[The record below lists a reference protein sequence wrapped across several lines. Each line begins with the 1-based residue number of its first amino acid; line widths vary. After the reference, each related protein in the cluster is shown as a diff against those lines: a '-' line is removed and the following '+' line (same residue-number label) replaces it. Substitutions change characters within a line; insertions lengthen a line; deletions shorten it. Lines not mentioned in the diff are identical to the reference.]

1 MSVEEIDNLKSRID
15 NLEYKDI
22 KEIKEDVNQIKID
35 QAKIGIIT
43 ENATKAIEKLNATLD
58 SSRETMIAM
67 AQSIKDSN
75 NISSELTNAVEK
87 LNTKVDNIEEKMDTN
102 FEDVYSNIRKI
113 DNKMKVDVGVIVK
126 DAVQRWGILIIIGGA
141 IVYGVVKLFV

>member
-75 NISSELTNAVEK
+75 NISSELTSAVEN
-87 LNTKVDNIEEKMDTN
+87 LNAKVDNIEDKMDTN

>member
-1 MSVEEIDNLKSRID
+1 MSVEEIEDLKNRID
-15 NLEYKDI
+15 HLEYKDI
-22 KEIKEDVNQIKID
+22 KGIREDVNQIKID
-35 QAKIGIIT
+35 QAKIGVIT
-43 ENATKAIEKLNATLD
+43 ENATKAIEKLNETLD
-58 SSRETMIAM
+58 SSKETMIAM

-75 NISSELTNAVEK
+75 NISSELTNAVEN

>member
-1 MSVEEIDNLKSRID
+1 MSVEEIEDLKNRID
-15 NLEYKDI
+15 HLEYKDI
-22 KEIKEDVNQIKID
+22 KGIREDVNQIKID
-35 QAKIGIIT
+35 QAKIGVIT

-58 SSRETMIAM
+58 SARETMIAM

-75 NISSELTNAVEK
+75 NISSELTSAVEN
-87 LNTKVDNIEEKMDTN
+87 LNAKVDNIEEKMDTN

>member
-75 NISSELTNAVEK
+75 NISSELTSAVEN
-87 LNTKVDNIEEKMDTN
+87 LNAKVDNIEDKMDNN

-113 DNKMKVDVGVIVK
+113 DNKMKVDFGVIIK
-126 DAVQRWGILIIIGGA
+126 DTFQKWGALIIIGGT
-141 IVYGVVKLFV
+141 IIYGIIRVLS